1 MEDKGEVR
9 VEKVIDGNEA
19 VAYISYAYSEA
30 TSLFPITPSSPM
42 GEWVEKWSSNSLM
55 NCWNQVVKVI
65 TMESETG
72 VAGSMHGLLRTG
84 VLATGYSCSQGLLLM
99 IPTLYKMVG
108 ELLPAV
114 IHVSARSVAT
124 SALNIYGDHSDVMA
138 TRQTGAVLLVSGTV
152 QEAAL
157 FSAVAHLASHQGRL
171 PIIHFFDGFQTSHE
185 LRKIELPS
193 YDTLLSLIDDET
205 IALFKRNGLSNF
217 NPKQTG
223 TVQDTELFFQQR
235 EAANIFYLA
244 MERIVEQL
252 LEKLNPIFQTNCST
266 VEYFGSEN
274 AETVI
279 VLMGAAQET
288 AKQVVRERAKTGVIV
303 IHLYRPFPQQK
314 FIECLP
320 ESVKSIA
327 VLDRTKEPG
336 STGEPLLLDVQQT
349 CQQYRKQIEVIGG
362 RYGLGGKE
370 TEPKHIHAVF
380 SELEKSIKKKQFTVG
395 IEDDIT
401 QLSLKVEEKESQP
414 DETDF
419 RIKIWGFGSDGSVSG
434 AKDFIQVIGQ
444 KTAQDVQA
452 RFFYSSAKSRGLTV
466 AHLRIDHKKIAVN
479 HPIYTP
485 SIVVCNQFECLRMY
499 DVVQEIEADGMLLI
513 NTNYHAEE
521 LAEKLTDDVLNY
533 LQAKRVTCYII
544 PASTIARRYQLG
556 PKINLLMIASLFSL
570 TEFVP
575 TSQALH
581 AYQKILLQHPYMED
595 QTYRESC
602 FAAIE
607 EGIAQIEKVTFSEQ
621 KTSEVS
627 QSFAGET
634 GIYQLIDRVNQL
646 NGEAISTGAVL
657 ENGLADG
664 SFPLG
669 LGHHRHS
676 PKSDTLPCW
685 NSEACLQCNLCS
697 VVCPHAAIRPC
708 LFTEDEPGSSVAYR
722 KNTNYQY
729 ELVIDPEKCTGC
741 SLCEEICPAKG
752 RALQMQEANN
762 RTAEREQERWND
774 AIEHNDNKQLARLL
788 STDHDLAFRE
798 PLLAFSGACS
808 GCGETPYVK
817 LLTQLFGDR
826 LVIAN
831 ATGCSSIWGGTAPY
845 TPFYQNDQGDGPTW
859 SNSLFENNSSFGL
872 GMKVGQKLL
881 REQAYQL
888 LSRISQSERYSQ
900 EVRELI
906 QRVVD
911 EDGEINQ
918 TIRELVEHCKQSS
931 DSVLRKVIDYQGY
944 LLKQTHW
951 LVGGDGWA
959 YDIDFSGMNHLLSSG
974 EDVNI
979 LILDNEG
986 FANTGGQMSK
996 GTPLAAKMKFASHGN
1011 RHDKKDFGYYALQ
1024 HEDVYVAQVSVF
1036 ASPNQTIKALQEAES
1051 YPGVS
1056 VVIAYSPCITHKLK
1070 ESAIVTSKAAVK
1082 CGYWPLYRY
1091 YPGREQVMSLD
1102 SSYPDWNKFF
1112 VFLALDGRFSHL
1124 EEDSSMTQ
1132 ALIRKAQKRYVNYQ
1146 LFEQLSTIQQ

>member
-1 MEDKGEVR
+1 M
-9 VEKVIDGNEA
+9 EKVIDGNEA

-30 TSLFPITPSSPM
+30 ASLFPITPSSPM
-42 GEWVEKWSSNSLM
+42 GEWVEKWSSDSLN
-55 NCWNQVVKVI
+55 NCWHQVVKNI

-84 VLATGYSCSQGLLLM
+84 ILATSYSCSQGLLLM

-157 FSAVAHLASHQGRL
+157 FSAVAHLAAQKGRL
-171 PIIHFFDGFQTSHE
+171 PVIHFFDGFQTSHE

-193 YDTLLSLIDDET
+193 YDTLFSLVDDEAV
-205 IALFKRNGLSNF
+205 ALFKRSGLSNF

-223 TVQDTELFFQQR
+223 TVQDSELFFQQR

-252 LEKLNPIFQTNCST
+252 LEKLNPIFQTDCST
-266 VEYFGSEN
+266 VEYFGSED
-274 AETVI
+274 AETVV
-279 VLMGAAQET
+279 VLMGAVQET
-288 AKQVVRERAKTGVIV
+288 AKQVVKERVKTGVIV
-303 IHLYRPFPQQK
+303 IHLYRPFPQQR
-314 FIECLP
+314 FIDCLP
-320 ESVKSIA
+320 KSVKSIA

-349 CQQYRKQIEVIGG
+349 CQQYGRQIEVIGG

-380 SELEKSIKKKQFTVG
+380 SELEKSIKKQQFTVG
-395 IEDDIT
+395 IEDDMT
-401 QLSLKVEEKESQP
+401 QLSLKTEEREMHS

-434 AKDFIQVIGQ
+434 AKDFIRIIGQ
-444 KTAQDVQA
+444 QTTQDVQA

-485 SIVVCNQFECLRMY
+485 NIVVCNQFECLRMY
-499 DVVQEIEADGMLLI
+499 DVVQEIEAGGMLLI
-513 NTNYHAEE
+513 NTNYGVEE
-521 LAEKLTDDVLNY
+521 LAEKLTGDVLNH
-533 LQAKRVTCYII
+533 LQTKRVTCYIL
-544 PASTIARRYQLG
+544 PASTIARKYQLG
-556 PKINLLMIASLFSL
+556 PKINLLMIANLFSL
-570 TEFVP
+570 TEFIP
-575 TSQALH
+575 TNQALQ
-581 AYQKILLQHPYMED
+581 AYQTILLQHPYMRD
-595 QTYRESC
+595 QAYREAS
-602 FAAIE
+602 FAAIKE
-607 EGIAQIEKVTFSEQ
+607 SMAQIKKVIFQGVKTHVDKSSFEEK
-621 KTSEVS
+621 
-627 QSFAGET
+627 T
-634 GIYQLIDRVNQL
+634 GIDQLIARVNQL
-646 NGEAISTGAVL
+646 NGEAISTGSVL
-657 ENGLADG
+657 ANGLADG

-669 LGHHRHS
+669 LGHQRHS
-676 PKSDTLPCW
+676 PRSATLPCW
-685 NSEACLQCNLCS
+685 NSEACLQCQLCS
-697 VVCPHAAIRPC
+697 LVCPHAAIRPC
-708 LFTEDEPGSSVAYR
+708 LFTEDETDHSTVYR
-722 KNTNYQY
+722 KNKDYQY
-729 ELVIDPEKCTGC
+729 QLVIDPEKCTGC
-741 SLCEEICPAKG
+741 SLCEDICPAKG
-752 RALQMQEANN
+752 NALQMQEASDQVI
-762 RTAEREQERWND
+762 EREQERWRY
-774 AIEHNDNKQLARLL
+774 AIEHNDNKQLSELL
-788 STDHDLAFRE
+788 TADHDLAFRE
-798 PLLAFSGACS
+798 PLLAFSGACA

-817 LLTQLFGDR
+817 LLTQLFGER

-845 TPFYQNDQGDGPTW
+845 TPFYQNNQGDGPTW

-881 REQAYQL
+881 RQQAYQL
-888 LSRISQSERYSQ
+888 LTEISQNECYSL

-906 QRVVD
+906 QRVVA
-911 EDGEINQ
+911 EEGEINQ
-918 TIRELVEHCKQSS
+918 TIRELVKYCKQSS
-931 DSVLRKVIDYQGY
+931 DSVLRKVIDYQGS

-951 LVGGDGWA
+951 LIGGDGWA
-959 YDIDFSGMNHLLSSG
+959 YDIDFGGINHLLSSG
-974 EDVNI
+974 ENINI

-986 FANTGGQMSK
+986 FSNTGGQMSK
-996 GTPLAAKMKFASHGN
+996 GTPLAAKMKLASHGN
-1011 RHDKKDFGYYALQ
+1011 RQDKKDFGYYALQ
-1024 HEDVYVAQVSVF
+1024 HEDVYVAQISVF

-1070 ESAIVTSKAAVK
+1070 ESPIATSKAAVE

-1091 YPGREQVMSLD
+1091 YPGREQPMSLD
-1102 SSYPDWNKFF
+1102 SSYPDWSKFLQ
-1112 VFLALDGRFSHL
+1112 FLSLDGRFDHL
-1124 EEDSSMTQ
+1124 DADSPIKQ
-1132 ALIRKAQKRYVNYQ
+1132 ELISKAQKRYVNYQ
-1146 LFEQLSTIQQ
+1146 LFEQLSTIQ